1 MKQNMSTQLQMNNLT
16 NLISVLVQ
24 KKKIIFFTIGIFII
38 IGIGTFFKMKTPPS
52 YSAQC
57 STLVLFNNINNDK
70 GVVIQNNF
78 GLDKKENILP
88 LRLYPQIAQS
98 IPFLV
103 QLIDSNSITDST
115 LLRSEE
121 LENIIPIK
129 NNFKISVDEANQTVF
144 IEANMPT
151 PIEAARLALKIQQTL
166 CNYLINWYSKQ
177 QELAVVLLQNNI
189 NEVLEKIIQKQQE
202 LQKLNFTKAKKQHSV
217 STPDLIRLETEYQ
230 TLNTLNT
237 TLTKQLQQKKLT
249 QQNLSTYITT
259 IDPVIIPNSP
269 TNSPRSI
276 IFYIAVFGLL
286 GILVSLYIVI
296 IHPIINSW
304 SNKND

>member
-98 IPFLV
+98 ILFLV

-177 QELAVVLLQNNI
+177 QELAIVLLQNNI

-230 TLNTLNT
+230 TLITLNT
-237 TLTKQLQQKKLT
+237 T

>member
-1 MKQNMSTQLQMNNLT
+1 
-16 NLISVLVQ
+16 
-24 KKKIIFFTIGIFII
+24 
-38 IGIGTFFKMKTPPS
+38 
-52 YSAQC
+52 
-57 STLVLFNNINNDK
+57 
-70 GVVIQNNF
+70 
-78 GLDKKENILP
+78 
-88 LRLYPQIAQS
+88 
-98 IPFLV
+98 
-103 QLIDSNSITDST
+103 
-115 LLRSEE
+115 
-121 LENIIPIK
+121 
-129 NNFKISVDEANQTVF
+129 
-144 IEANMPT
+144 MPT

-177 QELAVVLLQNNI
+177 QELAIVLLQNNI

-230 TLNTLNT
+230 TLITLNT

-269 TNSPRSI
+269 TTSPRSI

>member
-1 MKQNMSTQLQMNNLT
+1 MSTQLQINNLT
-16 NLISVLVQ
+16 DFISVLIQ
-24 KKKIIFFTIGIFII
+24 KKKIILFTVGIFII
-38 IGIGTFFKMKTPPS
+38 IGIGTFFKMKTPPY
-52 YSAQC
+52 YSAHC

-70 GVVIQNNF
+70 GLVIQNNF

-88 LRLYPQIAQS
+88 LRLYPQIAHS

-103 QLIDSNSITDST
+103 QLTDST

-121 LENIIPIK
+121 LENIIQLK
-129 NNFKISVDEANQTVF
+129 SHFNISVDEANQTVF
-144 IEANMPT
+144 IETNMPT
-151 PIEAARLALKIQQTL
+151 PMEAARLALKVQQTL

-177 QELAVVLLQNNI
+177 QELAIVLLQNNI

-202 LQKLNFTKAKKQHSV
+202 LQRLNLLKTKQHSI

-259 IDPVIIPNSP
+259 IDPVVIPNSP
-269 TNSPRSI
+269 VNSSRSVT
-276 IFYIAVFGLL
+276 FYIAVFGLL
-286 GILVSLYIVI
+286 GLLVSLYIVI

-304 SNKND
+304 SNKNE